1 MKQIRDAVV
10 IGSGIIGSATALAMM
25 RVGVRRV
32 TLVEKG
38 PLVSGMTR
46 RSAGL
51 VHPFHAHPLL
61 CELASAS
68 YPLYSQWAVQLGG
81 KSAFVETG
89 AAAVALRDADA
100 RARFDLWQ
108 EHAGNANPIA
118 PDALNALYPGVSR
131 NFRAAMFTPDGGY
144 ADAVLTAQALVNAAK
159 ERGLE
164 TQTGTQV
171 KQIVVE
177 QRQIKGVKTTTGELE
192 APVVVVAA
200 GSWTERLLN
209 PLGIALRLRFYAGV
223 VEFYEQP
230 PTLTREL
237 PLLLDSSG
245 EYFFRSHPYR
255 MGAAGRVSPQA
266 QPQGVDTLNEFVS
279 VQDTSNVNQFVASCI
294 PAFAG
299 VSPKRAHT
307 VMYDT
312 PGDGLPALGRVGNF
326 NGLYVAAGFG
336 TSAFSVAPAVGET
349 LAQMLVDGSA
359 ARDIS
364 VFDPLRAALRN

>member
-25 RVGVRRV
+25 RVGVKRV
-32 TLVEKG
+32 TLIEKG

-61 CELASAS
+61 CELATAS
-68 YPLYSQWAVQLGG
+68 YPFYSQWAVQLGG

-89 AAAVALRDADA
+89 ASAIALPGADA
-100 RARFDLWQ
+100 RARFEMWQ
-108 EHAGNANPIA
+108 EHAGSANPIA
-118 PDALNALYPGVSR
+118 PDELNALFPGVTK
-131 NFRAAMFTPDGGY
+131 NFRAAIFTPDGGY
-144 ADAVLTAQALVNAAK
+144 ADAVLAAQAMVNAAK

-177 QRQIKGVKTTTGELE
+177 QRQIKGVKTTTGEME

-209 PLGIALRLRFYAGV
+209 PLGIALRLRFYTGV

-230 PTLTREL
+230 RALTREL
-237 PLLLDSSG
+237 PLLLDATG

-255 MGAAGRVSPQA
+255 MSAAGRVSPQP
-266 QPQGVDTLNEFVS
+266 QTQGVETLNDFVP
-279 VQDTSNVNQFVASCI
+279 VHETSNVNQFVATCI

-299 VSPKRAHT
+299 VAPKRAHT

-312 PGDGLPALGRVGNF
+312 PGDGLPALGRVANV

-349 LAQMLVDGSA
+349 VAQMVVDGNT
-359 ARDIS
+359 ARDLS
-364 VFDPLRAALRN
+364 VFDPLRAALRT